1 MVNFLHNITALA
13 GAATLV
19 KIFDNKNQLV
29 NLAGNVG
36 VNGVAIFT
44 YPETAGAPNED
55 VRLLWF
61 LIPQENSTFTLQTV
75 GRPAIFA
82 SYATAATKAIQGD
95 RSQVVASSTSP
106 LCSECKR
113 LAPDRRSNST
123 TGSVMT
129 AWVNPDPGVW
139 DDAATPLTMEGH
151 NGPPSKVQ
159 SFTITLCQLP
169 SSILRPFAM
178 Y

>member
-36 VNGVAIFT
+36 VNGVVIFT

-55 VRLLWF
+55 WF
-61 LIPQENSTFTLQTV
+61 LIPQANSTFTLQSV
-75 GRPAIFA
+75 GQPAFFV
-82 SYATAATKAIQGD
+82 SSATAATKAIQGD
-95 RSQVVASSTSP
+95 RSQVVASSTFP
-106 LCSECKR
+106 TVFRMQTVGTGPAANTPGLI
-113 LAPDRRSNST
+113 DST

-129 AWVNPDPGVW
+129 A
-139 DDAATPLTMEGH
+139 
-151 NGPPSKVQ
+151 
-159 SFTITLCQLP
+159 
-169 SSILRPFAM
+169 
-178 Y
+178 